1 MSRVVPVQS
10 DVNANKPFFAPLG
23 SGGGTGGAGP
33 NPSFSTI
40 SFPVSDQ
47 SNAGVVNYTGVLCFN
62 DSTTAVKNTI
72 TFQNGNNLP
81 GIPADVTNIQL
92 NAASGTGAI
101 MLVGAAD
108 DGSSYISATNTGSN
122 AAPLVL
128 AGASVNMSN
137 LIVSSINGAIP
148 YEGAANPNPTF
159 SSITMSPGAF
169 SQTVST
175 GVISMSNVLN
185 ISQPGRTS
193 GGNSG
198 YLPIV
203 SIGDSTNP
211 DVSFIPFSTNFI
223 QITSPDPSVNPA
235 VFLNLGASL
244 GGGSFIC
251 SGTTDTA
258 ALSSLS
264 LIADGVNISSLNV
277 SSINGAAPGSGGANP
292 IVSSLTLGFPG
303 GGPPAPLLVQHNSS
317 TDPGNYTTIQAD
329 VLNYSSSINN
339 RIDPVVYVSTGA
351 TRVPGNF
358 GAGLLVLGDTA
369 STQGY
374 FTDNPYI
381 TNSNSTLQLIATTD
395 VVIPN
400 NLVVSSINGAAP
412 GGGVLSANP
421 SFSSI
426 TFPPGGGGVGAINIS
441 TSMFI
446 NGLGGGSNSSYVFQP
461 NFGILG
467 SVRNVLTFRAPNT
480 SNTQMLISQGDDAT
494 SRIDCTDAGVN
505 TGSLGIFAL
514 TTISTL
520 NVSTINGTAVVGAS
534 DMSTLQGQMAEVR
547 STLGFV

>member
-23 SGGGTGGAGP
+23 SGGGGTGGAGP
-33 NPSFSTI
+33 NLLVSTI
-40 SFPVSDQ
+40 SFPVSNQ
-47 SNAGVVNYTGVLCFN
+47 TTEGCVNYTGNLSFN

-72 TFQNGNNLP
+72 GFHNGNNYP
-81 GIPADVTNIQL
+81 GMPADVTAIQL
-92 NAASGTGAI
+92 AAPVGNQAVTVI
-101 MLVGAAD
+101 GAAD
-108 DGSSYISATNTGSN
+108 DGSSYISATNTGSTP
-122 AAPLVL
+122 APLVL
-128 AGASVNMSN
+128 SGASVNMSN

-148 YEGAANPNPTF
+148 YEGSANP
-159 SSITMSPGAF
+159 
-169 SQTVST
+169 
-175 GVISMSNVLN
+175 
-185 ISQPGRTS
+185 
-193 GGNSG
+193 
-198 YLPIV
+198 
-203 SIGDSTNP
+203 
-211 DVSFIPFSTNFI
+211 
-223 QITSPDPSVNPA
+223 
-235 VFLNLGASL
+235 
-244 GGGSFIC
+244 
-251 SGTTDTA
+251 
-258 ALSSLS
+258 
-264 LIADGVNISSLNV
+264 
-277 SSINGAAPGSGGANP
+277 NP

-317 TDPGNYTTIQAD
+317 TDPGNYTAIQAD
-329 VLNYSSSINN
+329 VLNYSASINN

-358 GAGLLVLGDTA
+358 GAGLLILGDTA

-374 FTDNPYI
+374 FTDNPYL
-381 TNSNSTLQLIATTD
+381 TNSNSTLQLVATTD

-412 GGGVLSANP
+412 GGSPNPNPVFSSITTGSLSTVSLLADNMNISSITVSSINGAPPGGGVLSANP

-426 TFPPGGGGVGAINIS
+426 TLAVGGGGNGAINIS